1 MNERTYVSHNTNS
14 CSNFM
19 TPLQTQQSLDLT
31 FDDSGAYDINSELLA
46 FTNLDDSIIIDP
58 SQAFSNYGMHC

>member
-1 MNERTYVSHNTNS
+1 MIDGVDVSYANNEH
-14 CSNFM
+14 SNFM

-46 FTNLDDSIIIDP
+46 FTNLDDSIVIDP
-58 SQAFSNYGMHC
+58 SHTYSHYGMHC

>member
-1 MNERTYVSHNTNS
+1 VLKDRFYTN
-14 CSNFM
+14 CVTDNYSNFM

-46 FTNLDDSIIIDP
+46 FTNLDDSIVIDP
-58 SQAFSNYGMHC
+58 SHAYSHYGMH